1 MRWDI
6 PIRIYN
12 HDIYTGHTYWVN
24 ITAVPWATP
33 IHFFAWALLPMTM
46 EYERAGEFTFKTKC
60 IYAFKRNALT
70 MSMQA
75 TCGIS
80 VLIWSMI
87 HFQASFQQV
96 KGVLLSM
103 SNTYGSTLVVMLM
116 GHGLVNVPR
125 QMWRST
131 NPQNELDRLYFNAAS
146 YDAALYEAEEEMKEV
161 MKDIVDMQGQLLHL
175 ETTGDVRT
183 NMDTVLAA
191 IPENLM
197 ATTSFIP
204 LKRTSRDNDMI
215 ALALNPKRQISK
227 MASVHFRVRL
237 NFFNIITLAKAKSL

>member
-1 MRWDI
+1 
-6 PIRIYN
+6 
-12 HDIYTGHTYWVN
+12 
-24 ITAVPWATP
+24 
-33 IHFFAWALLPMTM
+33 
-46 EYERAGEFTFKTKC
+46 
-60 IYAFKRNALT
+60 

-87 HFQASFQQV
+87 HFSASFQQV

-125 QMWRST
+125 QMWKST
-131 NPQNELDRLYFNAAS
+131 NPQNELDRLYFNAAA
-146 YDAALYEAEEEMKEV
+146 YDAALYEAEEDMKEV

-175 ETTGDVRT
+175 NTEGAART

-191 IPENLM
+191 VPEDLLAKASIIPV
-197 ATTSFIP
+197 
-204 LKRTSRDNDMI
+204 KRTSRDNDMI
-215 ALALNPKRQISK
+215 GNAANPTRQIAK
-227 MASVHFRVRL
+227 MASVHFRV
-237 NFFNIITLAKAKSL
+237 SG